1 MKSALI
7 TGASGFVGKYL
18 LKELKDNDYEVVGT
32 DIDYTKNH
40 GFDSFYKSDI
50 SNFDQTCQLLKDIQ
64 PNEIYHLAAISNVK
78 QSYQLGWK
86 TYEVN
91 LRGTHNLLESI
102 RENDIIGV
110 KMLFIGSSDCYGVI
124 KDEKVPET
132 KPLKPINP
140 YSVSKASADM
150 LCYQYYKNFN
160 LKVIRTRS
168 FNHTGFG
175 QRDTFVI
182 PSFINQV
189 IKSIIDKDYKVYTG
203 DLSPIRDFSDVED
216 VVKAYRQLMEKGE
229 VGEVYN
235 VCSGRGYSINELL
248 DYIIKISGENIN
260 VITDKGRFRPTESP
274 KIIGDNSKL
283 RRIIDFDFKDIIKV
297 IDSMYNKILKE
308 YRNED

>member
-1 MKSALI
+1 MKKALI

-18 LKELKDNDYEVVGT
+18 LKELKDYDYVVIGT
-32 DIDYTKNH
+32 DIDYTKEH
-40 GFDSFYKSDI
+40 GFDRFYKSDI
-50 SNFDQTCQLLKDIQ
+50 SNFDQSRQLLNDIK
-64 PNEIYHLAAISNVK
+64 PDEIYHLAAISNVK

-86 TYEVN
+86 TYDVN
-91 LRGTHNLLESI
+91 LRGTYNLLESI
-102 RENDIIGV
+102 RENDMLDV

-150 LCYQYYKNFN
+150 LCYQYYKNFKIN
-160 LKVIRTRS
+160 VIRTRS
-168 FNHTGFG
+168 FNHTGIG

-189 IKSIIDKDYKVYTG
+189 IKSVIDKDYKVYTG

-235 VCSGRGYSINELL
+235 VCSGRGYSINEVLE
-248 DYIIKISGENIN
+248 YIIEISGEDIK
-260 VITDKGRFRPTESP
+260 VISDKDRFRPTESP
-274 KIIGDNSKL
+274 KIVGDNSKL
-283 RRIIDFDFKDIIKV
+283 KRIIDFDFKDIFRV
-297 IDSMYNKILKE
+297 IDHMYNKMLKE